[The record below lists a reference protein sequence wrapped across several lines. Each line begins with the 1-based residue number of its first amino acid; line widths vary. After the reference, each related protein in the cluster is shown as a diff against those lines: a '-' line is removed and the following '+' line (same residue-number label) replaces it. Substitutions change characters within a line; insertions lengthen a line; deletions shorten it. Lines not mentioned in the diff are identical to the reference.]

1 MAPSL
6 RSALVPVAGVAAAL
20 MMRTP
25 ALAGPPYLSDDPE
38 PTDPGH
44 WEIYNYVIG
53 INGTAGLAGEGGF
66 DINYGAARDLQL
78 TAVLPLA
85 FGDTDGFSLERLT
98 GGPGT
103 IELAVKY
110 KFLHPSEDSW
120 LPDVSL
126 FPRVF
131 IPTSDR
137 FSTGHPNLFLPLW
150 AEKDFGPWSLF
161 GGGGY
166 QINPGAGQ
174 DSFWQGGV
182 ALSRNLGKRASLGGE
197 IYVQGRESAL
207 GGGYTAANFAAT
219 YRLTPHW
226 SLLASAG
233 PTWEEGG
240 GPGQVFYFALKADY

>member
-1 MAPSL
+1 MQRRLASRLTPIFVGA
-6 RSALVPVAGVAAAL
+6 ALVAGAA
-20 MMRTP
+20 P

-53 INGTAGLAGEGGF
+53 LIGTAGLSGEGGF
-66 DINYGAARDLQL
+66 DINYGAAKNLQL

-85 FGDTDGFSLERLT
+85 FGNADGFKLEGLD
-98 GGPGT
+98 GGPGI

-110 KFLHPSEDSW
+110 KFLHESDDTW

-131 IPTSDR
+131 VPTSDR
-137 FSTGHPNLFLPLW
+137 FSTGHSNLFLPLW

-174 DSFWQGGV
+174 DSFWQGGF
-182 ALSRNLGKRASLGGE
+182 ALSRAIGKRASLGGE
-197 IYVQGRESAL
+197 IYVQGRDNAF
-207 GGGYTAANFAAT
+207 GGGFTAANFAVT

-240 GPGQVFYFALKADY
+240 GHGQVFYFALKADY